1 MPFFEMMTMK
11 RHDLIIVGGGPAGLT
26 AGLYAA
32 RSRIDT
38 LLLEKLTPGGQV
50 MTTAIVEN
58 YPGFEEAISG
68 PDLMAKMEKQAR
80 RFDLKIEIRQVEKIS
95 REGDLKKVVTDG
107 GEYLTKAI
115 IVATGAEPKS
125 LGIPGEK
132 ELRGKGVSYCATC
145 DGPFFRDKE
154 VAVIGGGDSAVEEA
168 IYLTRF
174 AKRVRIV
181 HRRDRLRAVKLIQE
195 IALSNERVEVL
206 WNTVPTRIDG
216 EQFVQSMDV
225 KNVKTGQE
233 NKLDVSGVFF
243 YVGVKPNS
251 GFFDFVIE
259 TDEEGFLRT
268 DDNMRTSVDGIYAVG
283 DVRSKRLRQIVTAA
297 GEGATAAFAVEKL
310 LESLVTSGD
319 QLQGF

>member
-1 MPFFEMMTMK
+1 M
-11 RHDLIIVGGGPAGLT
+11 T

-50 MTTAIVEN
+50 MTTAMVEN
-58 YPGFEEAISG
+58 YPGFEEPISG
-68 PDLMAKMEKQAR
+68 PDLMARMEKQAR
-80 RFDLKIEIRQVEKIS
+80 HFDLKIEIQQVERIS
-95 REGDLKKVVTDG
+95 RERDLKKVVTD
-107 GEYLTKAI
+107 EQQYLARAV

-132 ELRGKGVSYCATC
+132 ELRGRGVSYCATC
-145 DGPFFRDKE
+145 DGPFFQEKE

-174 AKRVRIV
+174 AKRVRII
-181 HRRDRLRAVKLIQE
+181 HRRDRLRAAKLVQE
-195 IALSNERVEVL
+195 RALSNEKVEIL
-206 WNTVPTRIDG
+206 WDTVPIRIDG
-216 EQFVQSMDV
+216 EQLVQSMDV

-233 NKLDVSGVFF
+233 TKLDVSGVFF
-243 YVGVKPNS
+243 YVGLKPNS
-251 GFFDFVIE
+251 NFFDLHIE

-283 DVRSKRLRQIVTAA
+283 DVRSKMLRQIVTAT
-297 GEGATAAFAVEKL
+297 GEGAAAAFAVEKY
-310 LESLVTSGD
+310 LENLTS
-319 QLQGF
+319 

>member
-125 LGIPGEK
+125 LGIPGDK

>member
-1 MPFFEMMTMK
+1 
-11 RHDLIIVGGGPAGLT
+11 LT

-50 MTTAIVEN
+50 MTTAMVEN
-58 YPGFEEAISG
+58 YPGFEEPISG
-68 PDLMAKMEKQAR
+68 PDLMARMEKQAR
-80 RFDLKIEIRQVEKIS
+80 HFDLKIEIQQVERIS
-95 REGDLKKVVTDG
+95 RERDLKKVVTD
-107 GEYLTKAI
+107 EQQYLARAV

-132 ELRGKGVSYCATC
+132 ELRGRGVSYCATC
-145 DGPFFRDKE
+145 DGPFFQEKE

-174 AKRVRIV
+174 AKRVRII
-181 HRRDRLRAVKLIQE
+181 HRRDRLRAAKLVQE
-195 IALSNERVEVL
+195 RALSNEKVEIL
-206 WNTVPTRIDG
+206 WDTVPIRIDG
-216 EQFVQSMDV
+216 EQLVQSMDV

-233 NKLDVSGVFF
+233 TKLDVSGVFF
-243 YVGVKPNS
+243 YVGLKPNS
-251 GFFDFVIE
+251 NFFDLHIE

-283 DVRSKRLRQIVTAA
+283 DVRSKMLRQIVTAA
-297 GEGATAAFAVEKL
+297 GEGAAAAFAVEKY
-310 LESLVTSGD
+310 LENLTS
-319 QLQGF
+319 

>member
-1 MPFFEMMTMK
+1 MEK
-11 RHDLIIVGGGPAGLT
+11 RDLVIVGGGPAGLT

-50 MTTAIVEN
+50 MTTATVEN

-68 PDLMAKMEKQAR
+68 PDLMVKMEKQAR
-80 RFDLKIEIRQVEKIS
+80 RFGLKIETQQVEKIS
-95 REGDLKKVVTDG
+95 REGDLKRVLSDG
-107 GEYLTKAI
+107 GEYLTKAV

-132 ELRGKGVSYCATC
+132 EFRGRGVSYCATC

-181 HRRDRLRAVKLIQE
+181 HRRDRLRAAKLVQE
-195 IALSNERVEVL
+195 RALSNEKVEVL
-206 WNTVPTRIDG
+206 WDTVPIRIDG

-233 NKLDVSGVFF
+233 TKLDVSGVFF

-251 GFFDFVIE
+251 DFFEFDIE
-259 TDEEGFLRT
+259 TDEGGFLRT

-283 DVRSKRLRQIVTAA
+283 DVRSKMLRQIVTAT
-297 GEGATAAFAVEKL
+297 GEGATAAFAVEKY
-310 LESLVTSGD
+310 LENLTS
-319 QLQGF
+319 